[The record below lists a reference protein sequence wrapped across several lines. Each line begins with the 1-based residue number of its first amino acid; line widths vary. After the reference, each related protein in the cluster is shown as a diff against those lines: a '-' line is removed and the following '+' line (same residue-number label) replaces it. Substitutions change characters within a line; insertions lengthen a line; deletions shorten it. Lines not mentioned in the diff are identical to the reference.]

1 MSEENTEQVTNEV
14 SATAAAPQPGTPEYD
29 ATMAAQGTVA
39 TGKVPD
45 KFKNPDGSV
54 NMDALIKSYTSLE
67 QKLHQPTEVEETE
80 PTIEDAGPDAVVD
93 ELRVPDVEKEAE
105 ETVEAAAKVGLT
117 REDLGHM
124 TNEIMRSGTIS
135 DEQRASLN
143 DRGIDDAV
151 IDAVV
156 EGQRARMRQQYSAAA
171 DIVGGSDRLSKIFGW
186 AAHNLDEM
194 QRAQINA
201 GLASNASE
209 ITLRGLA
216 SMYDTAVA
224 NKPKSQEMQA
234 GPRKPGQSPAG
245 REVVQGFSTKAE
257 YYKAYEDLTKNPH
270 DQKLRNTI
278 EERMVKTDWTTIR

>member
-14 SATAAAPQPGTPEYD
+14 SATVAAPQPGTPEYD

-54 NMDALIKSYTSLE
+54 NMDALIQSYTQLE
-67 QKLHQPTEVEETE
+67 QKFHQPTEVVETE

-93 ELRVPDVEKEAE
+93 ELRVPDVKKEAE

-186 AAHNLDEM
+186 AAHNLDET

-224 NKPKSQEMQA
+224 NKPKSQEMQD
-234 GPRKPGQSPAG
+234 GSRKPGQSPAG

-270 DQKLRNTI
+270 DQKLRNMI